1 MDRYTSLLK
10 WLLRLLTGIGAL
22 FALTPFWASWKPNAK
37 VVRAAGPVSVDLS
50 HLEPGQKMTVVWR
63 GKPIWVL
70 RRTPEMIAQLQD
82 EQQLRDPTS
91 HDSHQPIAAHNQF
104 RSLNPEYA
112 VLVGL
117 CTHLGCIP
125 KQIAASAGA
134 AKSSVGAGFFCPCH
148 GSRFDV
154 AGRVYKDSPASSNLE
169 VPPYH
174 FRDATVLVIGEEA

>member
-1 MDRYTSLLK
+1 MDRYASLLK
-10 WLLRLLTGIGAL
+10 WVLRLLTGIGAL

-50 HLEPGQKMTVVWR
+50 RLKPGQKVTVVWR

-70 RRTPEMIAQLQD
+70 RRTPDMIAQLQD
-82 EQQLRDPTS
+82 ERQLRDPLS
-91 HDSHQPIAAHNQF
+91 HDSHQPITAQNRV
-104 RSLNPEYA
+104 RSSNPEYA

-125 KQIAASAGA
+125 KQIAASTDAGHTE
-134 AKSSVGAGFFCPCH
+134 KSAGFFCPCH
-148 GSRFDV
+148 GSRFDL
-154 AGRVYKDSPASSNLE
+154 AGRVYKDSPATSNLE

-174 FRDATVLVIGEEA
+174 FRDATMLVIGEEA